1 MLRQLSELTL
11 LLVDDEPVNLRV
23 LKQLLAS
30 DYQLIFAKNGEE
42 AIRLAA
48 ARQPNLILLD
58 IMMPG
63 ESGLKLTDTLK
74 KNNFKTPILLLS
86 ALGNA
91 DDRIKGLEIG
101 ANDYLAKPFEPKE
114 LLLRMKNLIK
124 KNKYNKQKT
133 KIVKFGP
140 YTFNLKKEI
149 LKKNGK
155 IFILTSSEAKL
166 LYILAKNDGKPIIR
180 YNLSK
185 ILNIPTTSRALDVQI
200 TRLRNKIENNKKFPT
215 YIQTV
220 RGRGYVLKIE

>member
-1 MLRQLSELTL
+1 MRLDLPHILI
-11 LLVDDEPVNLRV
+11 VDDDKRIL
-23 LKQLLAS
+23 
-30 DYQLIFAKNGEE
+30 QLINDYLIKNNFRIST
-42 AIRLAA
+42 ADNALK
-48 ARQPNLILLD
+48 AREKIENIEFDLIILD

-63 ESGLKLTDTLK
+63 ESGLKLTDSLK

>member
-1 MLRQLSELTL
+1 MRLDLPHILI
-11 LLVDDEPVNLRV
+11 VDDDKRIL
-23 LKQLLAS
+23 
-30 DYQLIFAKNGEE
+30 QLINDYLIKNNFRIST
-42 AIRLAA
+42 ADNALK
-48 ARQPNLILLD
+48 AREKIENIEFDLIILD

-200 TRLRNKIENNKKFPT
+200 TRLRNKIENNKKIPT

>member
-1 MLRQLSELTL
+1 MRLDLPHILI
-11 LLVDDEPVNLRV
+11 VDDDKRIL
-23 LKQLLAS
+23 
-30 DYQLIFAKNGEE
+30 QLINDYLIKNNFRIST
-42 AIRLAA
+42 ANNALK
-48 ARQPNLILLD
+48 AREKIENIEFDLIILD

-63 ESGLKLTDTLK
+63 ESGLKLTDSLK

-155 IFILTSSEAKL
+155 IFILNSTEAKL

-185 ILNIPTTSRALDVQI
+185 ILNIPNTSRALDVQI

>member
-1 MLRQLSELTL
+1 MKLGLPHILI
-11 LLVDDEPVNLRV
+11 VDDDKRIL
-23 LKQLLAS
+23 
-30 DYQLIFAKNGEE
+30 QLINDYLIKNNFRIST
-42 AIRLAA
+42 ANNALK
-48 ARQPNLILLD
+48 AREKIENIEFDLIILD

-185 ILNIPTTSRALDVQI
+185 ILNIPNTSRALDVQI

>member
-1 MLRQLSELTL
+1 MRLDLPHILI
-11 LLVDDEPVNLRV
+11 VDDDKRIL
-23 LKQLLAS
+23 
-30 DYQLIFAKNGEE
+30 QLINDYLIKNNFRIST
-42 AIRLAA
+42 ADNALK
-48 ARQPNLILLD
+48 AREKIENIEFDLIILD

-155 IFILTSSEAKL
+155 IFILTSSETKL

-185 ILNIPTTSRALDVQI
+185 ILNIPNTSRALDVQI

>member
-1 MLRQLSELTL
+1 MKLDLPHILI
-11 LLVDDEPVNLRV
+11 VDDDKRIL
-23 LKQLLAS
+23 
-30 DYQLIFAKNGEE
+30 QLINDYLSKNNFRIST
-42 AIRLAA
+42 ANNSLI
-48 ARQPNLILLD
+48 AREKIENIEFDLIVLD

-63 ESGLKLTDTLK
+63 ESGLKLTDSLK

-86 ALGNA
+86 ALGNP

-101 ANDYLAKPFEPKE
+101 ANDYLTKPFEPKE
-114 LLLRMKNLIK
+114 LLLRIKNLIH

-140 YTFNLKKEI
+140 YTFNLKNEI

-155 IFILTSSEAKL
+155 IFILSSSEAKL
-166 LYILAKNDGKPIIR
+166 LYILAKNDGKPIFR
-180 YNLSK
+180 NNLSK
-185 ILNIPTTSRALDVQI
+185 ILNIANTSRALDVQI

-220 RGRGYVLKIE
+220 RGRGYVLKVE

>member
-1 MLRQLSELTL
+1 MRLDLPHILI
-11 LLVDDEPVNLRV
+11 VDDDKRIL
-23 LKQLLAS
+23 
-30 DYQLIFAKNGEE
+30 QLINDYLIKNNFRIST
-42 AIRLAA
+42 ANNALK
-48 ARQPNLILLD
+48 AREKIENIEFDLIILD

-63 ESGLKLTDTLK
+63 ESGLKLTDSLK

-166 LYILAKNDGKPIIR
+166 LYILAKNDGKPIVR

>member
-1 MLRQLSELTL
+1 MRLDLPHILI
-11 LLVDDEPVNLRV
+11 VDDDKRIL
-23 LKQLLAS
+23 
-30 DYQLIFAKNGEE
+30 QLINDYLIKNNFRIST
-42 AIRLAA
+42 ANNALK
-48 ARQPNLILLD
+48 AREKIENIEFDLIILD

-166 LYILAKNDGKPIIR
+166 LYILAKDDGKPIIR

>member
-1 MLRQLSELTL
+1 MRLDLPHILI
-11 LLVDDEPVNLRV
+11 VDDDKRIL
-23 LKQLLAS
+23 
-30 DYQLIFAKNGEE
+30 QLINDYLIKNNFRVNT
-42 AIRLAA
+42 ADNALK
-48 ARQPNLILLD
+48 AREKIENIEFDLIILD

-86 ALGNA
+86 ALGSA

>member
-1 MLRQLSELTL
+1 MRLDLPHILI
-11 LLVDDEPVNLRV
+11 VDDDKRIL
-23 LKQLLAS
+23 
-30 DYQLIFAKNGEE
+30 QLINDYLIKNNFRIST
-42 AIRLAA
+42 ANNALK
-48 ARQPNLILLD
+48 AREKIENIEFDLIILD

-155 IFILTSSEAKL
+155 IFILNSTETKL
-166 LYILAKNDGKPIIR
+166 LYILAKNNGKPIIR

-185 ILNIPTTSRALDVQI
+185 ILNIPNTSRALDVQI

-220 RGRGYVLKIE
+220 RGRGYILKIE

>member
-1 MLRQLSELTL
+1 MRLDLPHILI
-11 LLVDDEPVNLRV
+11 VDDDKRIL
-23 LKQLLAS
+23 
-30 DYQLIFAKNGEE
+30 QLINDYLIKNNFRIST
-42 AIRLAA
+42 ADNALK
-48 ARQPNLILLD
+48 AREKIENIEFDLIILD

-91 DDRIKGLEIG
+91 NDRIKGLETG

-185 ILNIPTTSRALDVQI
+185 ILNIPNTSRALDVQI

>member
-1 MLRQLSELTL
+1 MRLNLPHILI
-11 LLVDDEPVNLRV
+11 VDDDKRIL
-23 LKQLLAS
+23 
-30 DYQLIFAKNGEE
+30 QLINDYLSKNNFRIST
-42 AIRLAA
+42 ANNSLI
-48 ARQPNLILLD
+48 AREKIENIEFDLIVLD

-63 ESGLKLTDTLK
+63 ESGLKLTDSLK

-86 ALGNA
+86 ALGNP

-101 ANDYLAKPFEPKE
+101 ANDYLTKPFEPKE

-155 IFILTSSEAKL
+155 IFILTSSETKL

-185 ILNIPTTSRALDVQI
+185 ILNIPNTSRALDVQI

>member
-1 MLRQLSELTL
+1 MRLDLPHILI
-11 LLVDDEPVNLRV
+11 VDDDKRIL
-23 LKQLLAS
+23 
-30 DYQLIFAKNGEE
+30 QLINDYLIKNNFRIST
-42 AIRLAA
+42 ADNALK
-48 ARQPNLILLD
+48 AREKIENIEFDLIILD

-74 KNNFKTPILLLS
+74 KHNFKTPILLLS

-185 ILNIPTTSRALDVQI
+185 ILNIPNTSRALDVQI

>member
-1 MLRQLSELTL
+1 MRLDLPHILI
-11 LLVDDEPVNLRV
+11 VDDDKRIL
-23 LKQLLAS
+23 
-30 DYQLIFAKNGEE
+30 QLINDYLIKNNFRIST
-42 AIRLAA
+42 ANNALK
-48 ARQPNLILLD
+48 AREKIENIEFDLIILD

-155 IFILTSSEAKL
+155 IFILNSTETKL

-185 ILNIPTTSRALDVQI
+185 ILNIPNTSRALDVQI

>member
-1 MLRQLSELTL
+1 MRLDLPHILI
-11 LLVDDEPVNLRV
+11 VDDDKRIL
-23 LKQLLAS
+23 
-30 DYQLIFAKNGEE
+30 QLINDYLIKNNFRIST
-42 AIRLAA
+42 ADNALK
-48 ARQPNLILLD
+48 AREKIENIEFDLIILD

-63 ESGLKLTDTLK
+63 ESGLKLTDSLK

-185 ILNIPTTSRALDVQI
+185 ILNIPNTSRALDVQI

>member
-1 MLRQLSELTL
+1 MRLDLPHILI
-11 LLVDDEPVNLRV
+11 VDDDKRIL
-23 LKQLLAS
+23 
-30 DYQLIFAKNGEE
+30 QLINDYLIKNNFRIST
-42 AIRLAA
+42 ANNALK
-48 ARQPNLILLD
+48 AREKIENIEFDLIILD

-149 LKKNGK
+149 LKKNRK

-166 LYILAKNDGKPIIR
+166 LYILAKDDGKPIIR